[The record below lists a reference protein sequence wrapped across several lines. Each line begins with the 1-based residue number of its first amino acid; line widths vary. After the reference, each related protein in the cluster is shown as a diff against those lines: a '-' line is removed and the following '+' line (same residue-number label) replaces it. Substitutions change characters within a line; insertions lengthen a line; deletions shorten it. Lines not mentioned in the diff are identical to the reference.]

1 VGLRTLQQTS
11 RESGEGR
18 SRCTRKPS
26 GKRCASLTSC
36 RKRRIINRPSM
47 RIPVGGQAKME
58 YGPFSRRSALAEPI
72 GGTNHLPA
80 ADDPHESKEKTP

>member
-1 VGLRTLQQTS
+1 
-11 RESGEGR
+11 
-18 SRCTRKPS
+18 
-26 GKRCASLTSC
+26 
-36 RKRRIINRPSM
+36 M

-80 ADDPHESKEKTP
+80 ADDPHESKEKTL